1 MPAVQLA
8 TYDISGGLARSLSTQ
23 FLGVQIDLIPHTGV
37 VVDGT
42 EYFFGGGIQR
52 MAHASFKANH
62 GISPISLAEVGV
74 TSKTSAEI
82 FSWLLLLSLLPLL
95 HPNPRITLSNWP
107 SCS

>member
-82 FSWLLLLSLLPLL
+82 FSWNVLG
-95 HPNPRITLSNWP
+95 
-107 SCS
+107 